1 MRAEPGRGDRRRWRS
16 RPAATAS
23 SRIRRTLIALGLVL
37 GAGTLARS
45 ADAQA
50 SAGAQAPADTQA
62 SPGAQAS
69 ADTRPSADADSAD
82 AREGP
87 SCRVLCTPDLAFEPT
102 VSIEN
107 LAARHR
113 TARLEDGVPVD
124 TATAEREAVFEIVL
138 AVGVPT
144 EIPRVE
150 LTLEAIWAPFAG
162 TDANPFTGRTAEQIG
177 EEEIRDNAVEVE
189 GELNLALLTFEE
201 TGGWL
206 DAHFDIVDQFGPAE
220 RPDAG
225 SVYTHKLNLE
235 LDVATAPL
243 ARLGARGWLG
253 GLELEGSLD
262 YMATGIPRAG
272 DRLGDDL
279 FLDDASPWS
288 FSLVLVIPLVP

>member
-1 MRAEPGRGDRRRWRS
+1 M
-16 RPAATAS
+16 
-23 SRIRRTLIALGLVL
+23 SRIRRTLITLGLAL
-37 GAGTLARS
+37 GAGTLPRP

-50 SAGAQAPADTQA
+50 SADAPASAGAQA

-69 ADTRPSADADSAD
+69 ADTRPSADMRPSADGDSTD

-124 TATAEREAVFEIVL
+124 TATAEQEVVFEIVL

-144 EIPRVE
+144 EIPRVG

-162 TDANPFTGRTAEQIG
+162 TDANPFTGRAAE
-177 EEEIRDNAVEVE
+177 EVEKDEVRDNAVELE

-243 ARLGARGWLG
+243 ARLGARGWLA
-253 GLELEGSLD
+253 GLEVEGSLD

-272 DRLGDDL
+272 DRLGDEL

-288 FSLVLVIPLVP
+288 FSLVLVVPLVP